1 MDIGLLLW
9 QELFTNSTLF
19 PTETAWDNPHP
30 AKAGISNANILKFLT
45 NAIEPSTLAKTAI
58 KKWQHRDSIKLKRV
72 LEKLTSSDVL
82 GWRDHTMKLLEK
94 IENMEEV
101 SEDLISLSESAFFIS
116 YLDVG
121 MFMIQKLKKFI

>member
-9 QELFTNSTLF
+9 RELFTNSMLF

-30 AKAGISNANILKFLT
+30 AKASISNANILKFLT
-45 NAIEPSTLAKTAI
+45 DAIEPSTLAKTAI
-58 KKWQHRDSIKLKRV
+58 KKWQHGDSIKLKRV

-82 GWRDHTMKLLEK
+82 GWRDHATKLLEK
-94 IENMEEV
+94 IENREEV

-116 YLDVG
+116 YPDVG
-121 MFMIQKLKKFI
+121 TFMIQKLKKFI

>member
-1 MDIGLLLW
+1 MDIGLLPW
-9 QELFTNSTLF
+9 QELFTDSTLF

-30 AKAGISNANILKFLT
+30 AKAGISNADILKFLT
-45 NAIEPSTLAKTAI
+45 DAIEPSTLAKTAI
-58 KKWQHRDSIKLKRV
+58 KKLQRGDSIKLKRV

-82 GWRDHTMKLLEK
+82 GWRDHAMKLLEK

-101 SEDLISLSESAFFIS
+101 SEDLISLSESAFFKS
-116 YLDVG
+116 YPDVG

>member
-1 MDIGLLLW
+1 MDIGLLPW
-9 QELFTNSTLF
+9 QEFFTDSTLF

-30 AKAGISNANILKFLT
+30 AKAGISNADILKFLT

-58 KKWQHRDSIKLKRV
+58 KKWQRRDLIKLKRV
-72 LEKLTSSDVL
+72 LEKLTSSNVL
-82 GWRDHTMKLLEK
+82 GWRDHATKLLEK
-94 IENMEEV
+94 IENVEEV